1 MMNHDRSHID
11 AVANHVYTTPV
22 VREVA
27 IGAGRPSSPFPR
39 APQPPAGP
47 RADERGGDA

>member
-1 MMNHDRSHID
+1 MIHDRSDTDVI
-11 AVANHVYTTPV
+11 ANHVYTTPV

-27 IGAGRPSSPFPR
+27 IGAGRPSSLTPR
-39 APQPPAGP
+39 AFQPPARP